1 MNEPDK
7 GDKGEAVQVGPREGD
22 KDQGASTLIQLVGG
36 PRHGLQERVPPGTGR
51 VKIRHEGKEHEY
63 ALGANLPDDFASRT
77 PAQNA
82 PTSYFGYVGPD
93 QEAVA
98 KLANDLGTLDVKR
111 GPEHGPAYGEAKGK
125 PAKPLTSGD
134 LPR

>member
-7 GDKGEAVQVGPREGD
+7 GKTDEPVQVGPREG
-22 KDQGASTLIQLVGG
+22 KAEAGLTLIQLVGG
-36 PRHGLQERVPPGTGR
+36 PRHGMQERVPAGTGR
-51 VKIRHEGKEHEY
+51 VKVRYDGKDHDY

-77 PAQNA
+77 PTQHA
-82 PTSYFGYVGPD
+82 PLSYFGYVGPD

-98 KLANDLGTLDVKR
+98 KLVNELGAVDVPR

-125 PAKPLTSGD
+125 PAKPVKSED
-134 LPR
+134 FPR